1 MRLER
6 CPDHDNHSKLKHLNH
21 SKNILLTMIKESAMK
36 KWFKFEMARINSG
49 IVTKKKALKELVK
62 EDCPQTVAKDGSI
75 YYFNKDALLR
85 LEKDLPEKLHTI
97 KLPISFYISLDV
109 RGSAYV
115 GDNSSL
121 MVLKHLGE
129 APDDAKLIEGRYWMS
144 KILVTDMMKRFPTI
158 IQFIRY

>member
-1 MRLER
+1 
-6 CPDHDNHSKLKHLNH
+6 
-21 SKNILLTMIKESAMK
+21 MIKESAMK

-49 IVTKKKALKELVK
+49 IVIKKKELKELVK
-62 EDCPQTVAKDGSI
+62 EECPQTVAKDESV

-85 LEKDLPEKLHTI
+85 LEKELPEKLHSI

-109 RGSAYV
+109 RGSTYV

-129 APDDAKLIEGRYWMS
+129 APEDAKLIDGRYWIG
-144 KILVTDMMKRFPTI
+144 KALANDLMKRYPTI
-158 IQFIRY
+158 IQFVRF